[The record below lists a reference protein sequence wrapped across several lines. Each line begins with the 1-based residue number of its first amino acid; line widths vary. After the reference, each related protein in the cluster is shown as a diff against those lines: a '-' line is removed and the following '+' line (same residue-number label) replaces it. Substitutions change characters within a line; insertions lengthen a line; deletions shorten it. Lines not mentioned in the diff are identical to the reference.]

1 MGTRLEQAPAVREFA
16 TAIGEWLLT
25 QRFGTI
31 TPLAFRYQVWEPHDP
46 VPGEMPTVAIELL
59 VNDPPPPPPE
69 WHRFKNMK
77 SEDMSLAE
85 IGEWARG
92 TLWPRADMDAVEE
105 AAEAHARALGIP
117 DGIASYWPVAVN
129 FFGRSEVRECDFPPV
144 DD

>member
-31 TPLAFRYQVWEPHDP
+31 TPLAFRYRLWELPDSP
-46 VPGEMPTVAIELL
+46 PDEMPMLVLDVL

-69 WHRFKNMK
+69 WHRLKDMK
-77 SEDMSLAE
+77 SDDMTMAE
-85 IGEWARG
+85 YGEWMRG
-92 TLWPRADMDAVEE
+92 LLWPRVDMNAIDEAVD
-105 AAEAHARALGIP
+105 ARARRLGFP
-117 DGIASYWPVAVN
+117 EGLSYWPVVVN
-129 FFGRSEVRECDFPPV
+129 LFGRSDARECGFPSV

>member
-25 QRFGTI
+25 QRFGAI
-31 TPLAFRYQVWEPHDP
+31 TPLAFRHRVWEPHDP
-46 VPGEMPTVAIELL
+46 IPGEMPTVVIELL

-69 WHRFKNMK
+69 WHRLKDMK
-77 SEDMSLAE
+77 SEDMGLEE

-92 TLWPRADMDAVEE
+92 LMWPRADMDAVEA
-105 AAEAHARALGIP
+105 AAEARARACGIP
-117 DGIASYWPVAVN
+117 DGIAPYWPVAVN

-144 DD
+144 ND